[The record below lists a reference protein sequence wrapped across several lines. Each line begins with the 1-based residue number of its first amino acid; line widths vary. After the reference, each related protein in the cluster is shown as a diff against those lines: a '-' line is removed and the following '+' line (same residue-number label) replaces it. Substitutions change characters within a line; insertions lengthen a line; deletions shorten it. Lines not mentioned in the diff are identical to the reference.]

1 MSNRNTTKKAKNE
14 IMNKP
19 AVFASQLTRRLL
31 PQKMVIS
38 SRYIEQSDF
47 FRQTHIVKNFPASF
61 SSTCLLTKIAQIKN
75 TTFSMR
81 LSNMSDG
88 EATKLINVQ
97 INNKAAGRFSRK
109 GTEQIKSSVE
119 LDNIKEFFEGVLKNS
134 NRMYYV
140 NIYIEVYAG
149 SLRELEERSKKVKN
163 TLQSCYITS
172 AMLVYEQKEGFAGV
186 SPIGRDTLT
195 MSRNNLPS
203 SSLAALYPFSYSS
216 HNDPKGMFLGRTE
229 DGGYVFLDQ
238 WFRDDNRPNNSISIT
253 GESGRGK
260 SYLLKKII
268 SQLLAR
274 GITVFILD
282 PEGEYRE
289 LIKSFGGTVLNC
301 AAGNFVINVFEI
313 RTFKTIQEEHDDDVD
328 MELESNHSDNAFFQH
343 LSWMSQFFK
352 VMFPFATGFEIS
364 QLMMLVKDMYIS
376 FGIDE
381 NTDLSKLSQAQY
393 PTFTTLYEFMYDVL
407 KNRKKYPFYEDTFED
422 ASIKKLILIIK
433 DAYDGSLSLLF
444 NGHTNITNARI
455 INFDIQ
461 ELITGSEE
469 RTQAYMFNVMTYLWN
484 RFLKRENKTVLCID
498 ELYLLMNRENI
509 IIAKYLKDFVKRA
522 RKYDAAI
529 IVATQQLGDFLDEA
543 IYHISS
549 ALFNTPT
556 YKFMFNPGELDFN
569 KIQKLLGLNEG
580 ELSYLKTAKKKH
592 CLLKIGSHDRY
603 AMEVGALPYE
613 AELFGK
619 AGGR

>member
-1 MSNRNTTKKAKNE
+1 MSSKSTNKKAKQE

-61 SSTCLLTKIAQIKN
+61 STTCLLTKIAQIKN

-216 HNDPKGMFLGRTE
+216 HNDPQGMFLGRTE

-238 WFRDDNRPNNSISIT
+238 WFRDDNRPNSSISIT

-313 RTFKTIQEEHDDDVD
+313 RTFKTMQEEHDDDVD

-343 LSWMSQFFK
+343 LSWLSQFFK

-364 QLMMLVKDMYIS
+364 QLMMLVKDMYLS

-381 NTDLSKLSQAQY
+381 NTDLTKLNQAQY
-393 PTFTTLYEFMYDVL
+393 PTFTTLYDFMYDVL

-529 IVATQQLGDFLDEA
+529 VVATQQLGDFLDEA

-556 YKFMFNPGELDFN
+556 YKFMFNPGELDYN

-580 ELSYLKTAKKKH
+580 ELAYLGTAKKKH
-592 CLLKIGSHDRY
+592 CLLKIGTSDRY
-603 AMEVGALPYE
+603 AMEVGSLPYE